1 MSDRVYTQDEVFTA
15 VRRLLK
21 KYHAERA
28 ILFGSYARQEADASS
43 DIDLIVIGGSR
54 FDPTDVFC
62 IAEELHR
69 TLGKPVDVYE
79 LRELN
84 AGSAFYDTVMAEGVQ
99 IAWSTATS
107 RESQKCERLRKSSCV
122 MWQKKTSRR
131 IGSSRRRPFNGLSQR
146 RFITSVSTPLT

>member
-43 DIDLIVIGGSR
+43 DIDLIVIGGIK

-62 IAEELHR
+62 IAEELYR

-79 LRELN
+79 LREIN

-99 IAWSTATS
+99 IA
-107 RESQKCERLRKSSCV
+107 
-122 MWQKKTSRR
+122 
-131 IGSSRRRPFNGLSQR
+131 
-146 RFITSVSTPLT
+146 

>member
-1 MSDRVYTQDEVFTA
+1 MSDRVYTQDEIFAA

-43 DIDLIVIGGSR
+43 DIDLIVVGGSR

-69 TLGKPVDVYE
+69 ALGKHVDVYE

-84 AGSAFYDTVMAEGVQ
+84 AGSAFYNTVMAEGVQ
-99 IAWSTATS
+99 IA
-107 RESQKCERLRKSSCV
+107 
-122 MWQKKTSRR
+122 
-131 IGSSRRRPFNGLSQR
+131 
-146 RFITSVSTPLT
+146 

>member
-1 MSDRVYTQDEVFTA
+1 MGTLSYPELEATIRL
-15 VRRLLK
+15 LLK

-28 ILFGSYARQEADASS
+28 ILFGSYARQEANAAS
-43 DIDLIVIGGSR
+43 DIDLIVIGGIK

-69 TLGKPVDVYE
+69 TLEKPVDVYE

-99 IAWSTATS
+99 IA
-107 RESQKCERLRKSSCV
+107 
-122 MWQKKTSRR
+122 
-131 IGSSRRRPFNGLSQR
+131 
-146 RFITSVSTPLT
+146 

>member
-43 DIDLIVIGGSR
+43 DIDLIVIGGIK

-69 TLGKPVDVYE
+69 TLGKHVDVYE
-79 LRELN
+79 LQELN
-84 AGSAFYDTVMAEGVQ
+84 ANSAFYNAVMTEGVQ
-99 IAWSTATS
+99 IA
-107 RESQKCERLRKSSCV
+107 
-122 MWQKKTSRR
+122 
-131 IGSSRRRPFNGLSQR
+131 
-146 RFITSVSTPLT
+146 